1 MNQSIPPWFTYAP
14 LFAIVILEIT
24 LAVLV
29 LRARP
34 QNAATRWFSAFTFAG
49 VGWTAGIAL
58 SHTGANTQISGPM
71 AFASASVSAGTFVAF
86 ISSYP
91 NRNPFIPPLLVR
103 SFLATAAGFALLSLF
118 TPLVVYDTA
127 LTVTGLARKT
137 GPMYPAFAVYVL
149 AAFSAALIVLLHT
162 WSRARGL
169 AKVQLQHLS
178 FGSILFVAGAI
189 TLNLLMPLI
198 TGRSTYSWLGPYF
211 GLLFVGFVT
220 HAIIRHRLM
229 DLRIVIHRGLTLAVA
244 IATSLVPVG
253 MLLILFWPRLVHQ
266 LQPGEVLVLLGL
278 VTGVALLI
286 PPTRDV
292 VGTLLDKYV
301 YRTRVDYQRTVRDTS
316 RALTRVLDL
325 DIVLR
330 LVGRALAISTAPEGS
345 AIYLKAGHHFC
356 RSRHEIGHDGG
367 HFSAPEAMPQRVV
380 EALVDTRDVIVT
392 EELLRTPWPEPR
404 EQLHD
409 ELTTLNWALVL
420 PLRSENTVIGAIVV
434 GPKLS
439 GDPFYPQDLDLLM
452 TLANQAGIAVKNAQL
467 YTEVVLAR
475 EYVENIVATIE
486 SGVVAVDATGRI
498 AMFNRAAEQLTG
510 LRADDVKRQPVDRL
524 PAELSALLQ
533 TTVEAG
539 QPLRQPEITL
549 PQGTTSRPVLCTTSP
564 LRDPTGAILG
574 AVAVFSDLT
583 PLKQLEHERRRAER
597 LAYFEILASSL
608 AHEIKNPLVAIK
620 TFAQLIPRRH
630 RDEHFVQEFSRVVT
644 REIDRTERLI
654 ERLRTLARPGDRPK
668 HRIDIR
674 EPLHHALDL
683 LRPAFDEKRI
693 ALGVRLAS
701 APGIVLGDPSEL
713 EQLFHNLLVNAHE
726 ATPPEGTVAVE
737 VSVGGD
743 QVVVTVADSGP
754 GIPPDLLA
762 QVFDP
767 FITTKSRGSGLGLTI
782 VGGIARAHQA
792 KLRADNRPGGGA
804 LFTVVF
810 PLATPAELRPAGP
823 GAEIDGMNAHG

>member
-1 MNQSIPPWFTYAP
+1 MNQSISLSLTYAP
-14 LFAIVILEIT
+14 LFAIVALEIA

-34 QNAATRWFSAFTFAG
+34 QTAATRWFSAFTCAG
-49 VGWTAGIAL
+49 AGWTGGIAL
-58 SHTGANTQISGPM
+58 AYAGGNTQFSVSV

-91 NRNPFIPPLLVR
+91 TRSPSIPPLLVR
-103 SFLATAAGFALLSLF
+103 AFLATAGGFALLSLF

-137 GPMYPAFAVYVL
+137 GPMYPAFAVFVL
-149 AAFSAALIVLLHT
+149 AAFIAALIVLVHT

-169 AKVQLQHLS
+169 ARVQLQHLS
-178 FGSILFVAGAI
+178 FGFLLFVAGAI

-211 GLLFVGFVT
+211 GLLFVACIT

-253 MLLILFWPRLVHQ
+253 ILLILYWPRLVHQ
-266 LQPGEVLVLLGL
+266 LQPGEMLVLLGL

-286 PPTRDV
+286 PPTRDI
-292 VGTLLDKYV
+292 VGTLLDRYV
-301 YRTRVDYQRTVRDTS
+301 YRARVDYQRTVRDTS
-316 RALTRVLDL
+316 RALTRVMDL

-330 LVGRALAISTAPEGS
+330 LVSRALAISAAPEGS
-345 AIYLKAGHHFC
+345 AIYLKTGRHFC
-356 RSRHEIGHDGG
+356 RSRHEIGHEGG
-367 HFSAPEAMPQRVV
+367 HFSVPDAMPQRVI
-380 EALVDTRDVIVT
+380 EAIVDTRDVLVT
-392 EELLRTPWPEPR
+392 EELLRATRDPR
-404 EQLHD
+404 GQLHD
-409 ELTTLNWALVL
+409 ELARLNWALVL

-486 SGVVAVDATGRI
+486 SGVVAVDASGHI

-510 LRADDVKRQPVDRL
+510 LRADDVRLQPVERL
-524 PAELSALLQ
+524 PAELGALLQ
-533 TTVEAG
+533 TTVAVGREHT
-539 QPLRQPEITL
+539 QPEIAL
-549 PQGTTSRPVLCTTSP
+549 PDGTTTRPVICTTSP
-564 LRDPTGAILG
+564 LRDPAGAILG

-620 TFAQLIPRRH
+620 TFAQLIPQRH
-630 RDEHFVQEFSRVVT
+630 RDEHFVQEFSRIVT
-644 REIDRTERLI
+644 REVGRMERLI
-654 ERLRTLARPGDRPK
+654 ERLRTLSRPGDRSRQP
-668 HRIDIR
+668 IDVR
-674 EPLHHALDL
+674 EPLQRALEL

-693 ALGVRLAS
+693 ALRVDLAS
-701 APGIVLGDPSEL
+701 EAGIVLGDPNEL

-726 ATPPEGTVAVE
+726 ATPPEGAVAVE
-737 VSVGGD
+737 VSVGGG
-743 QVVVTVADSGP
+743 QVVATIADSGP
-754 GIPPDLLA
+754 GVPPELLE

-767 FITTKSRGSGLGLTI
+767 FVTTKPRGSGLGLTI
-782 VGGIARAHQA
+782 VAGIARAHRAQ
-792 KLRADNRPGGGA
+792 LRADNRPGGGA

-810 PLATPAELRPAGP
+810 PLATPAELRTEGP